1 MLNKISHYL
10 LSFLIVFALGC
21 SSTKNLPKGEKLYI
35 GHVVSIEGKD
45 IKKSEKKA
53 LKTELTG
60 LVRPKP
66 NSSILGMRFKL
77 WIYNLA
83 GTPKKAKGG
92 LRNYLRNKLGE
103 PPVLASSVNLQT
115 NQEILTNRLQNKG
128 YFQASVSGDTTSKGK
143 KVKAKYAA
151 QIGPQ
156 YIISS
161 VNFPVDSGDLE
172 KAVAATADK
181 SILKVKEPYNLDVIK
196 GERERIDQTLKE
208 QGFYFFGPDYLLI
221 RADSTIGEHKV
232 NLYVT
237 VKPTTPQVARQIY
250 TIGNVYIYPNY
261 SLNQTQADTA
271 KNDAV
276 MFGGYYVIDK
286 DSTFKPPLFRRSM
299 LFEPGEI
306 YNRTDHNLSLNRLV
320 TLGAFKFVKN
330 RFEVDTATTVPR
342 LDASY
347 YLTPLPRKSFRGE
360 VTGTSKSNNLNGSEV
375 SLSWKNRNT
384 FRGAEQL
391 SVRAYG
397 GFEVQVSGNQSGYN
411 TFRLGG
417 ESILS
422 IPKFVVPFFK
432 FNTTNAFVPRTKFTL
447 GYELFNRQNLY
458 TLNSFRG
465 SAGYNWKE
473 NIRKEHELSP
483 ISINYVQPLNVSALY
498 DTLVNHDKTG
508 TLRKTIEK
516 QFIMGST
523 YSFTYNNQI
532 ETARRNHTFFNANVD
547 IAGNIPGL
555 ITNPNWRTND
565 TVTIFKARFAQYI
578 RVDGDFRYY
587 YKLGRN
593 SQLANRAIAGFGLPY
608 GNSQELPF
616 IKQYFVGG
624 SNSVRAFRSRSV
636 GPGSS
641 DPNAGGNNSFTP
653 DQSGD
658 IKLELNTEY
667 RAKLAG
673 VVNGAIFLDAGNVWL
688 YNEKQ
693 GKAGAK
699 FSKDFLKELAV
710 GAGVGLRF
718 DLSFL
723 VLRTDLAM
731 PLRKPW
737 LPEGSR
743 SVLNQI
749 NFGDKNWRKENLVFN
764 LAIGYP
770 F

>member
-1 MLNKISHYL
+1 
-10 LSFLIVFALGC
+10 
-21 SSTKNLPKGEKLYI
+21 
-35 GHVVSIEGKD
+35 
-45 IKKSEKKA
+45 
-53 LKTELTG
+53 
-60 LVRPKP
+60 
-66 NSSILGMRFKL
+66 
-77 WIYNLA
+77 
-83 GTPKKAKGG
+83 
-92 LRNYLRNKLGE
+92 
-103 PPVLASSVNLQT
+103 
-115 NQEILTNRLQNKG
+115 
-128 YFQASVSGDTTSKGK
+128 
-143 KVKAKYAA
+143 
-151 QIGPQ
+151 
-156 YIISS
+156 
-161 VNFPVDSGDLE
+161 
-172 KAVAATADK
+172 
-181 SILKVKEPYNLDVIK
+181 
-196 GERERIDQTLKE
+196 
-208 QGFYFFGPDYLLI
+208 
-221 RADSTIGEHKV
+221 
-232 NLYVT
+232 
-237 VKPTTPQVARQIY
+237 
-250 TIGNVYIYPNY
+250 
-261 SLNQTQADTA
+261 
-271 KNDAV
+271 
-276 MFGGYYVIDK
+276 
-286 DSTFKPPLFRRSM
+286 
-299 LFEPGEI
+299 
-306 YNRTDHNLSLNRLV
+306 
-320 TLGAFKFVKN
+320 
-330 RFEVDTATTVPR
+330 

-347 YLTPLPRKSFRGE
+347 YLTPLPQKSFRGE

-417 ESILS
+417 ESVLS
-422 IPKFVVPFFK
+422 IPKFVTPFFK

-447 GYELFNRQNLY
+447 GYELFNRQKLY
-458 TLNSFRG
+458 SLNSFRG

-483 ISINYVQPLNVSALY
+483 ISINYVQPLNVTEEY
-498 DTLVNHDKTG
+498 DERIKADKTG
-508 TLRKTIEK
+508 TLKRTIDK

-555 ITNPNWRTND
+555 ITGAKWQTND
-565 TVTIFKARFAQYI
+565 TVTIFKARFAQYV

-593 SQLANRAIAGFGLPY
+593 AQLANRVIAGFGMPY
-608 GNSQELPF
+608 GNTEVLPF

-641 DPNAGGNNSFTP
+641 DPTIGSLSNTPGSNSTFLP
-653 DQSGD
+653 DQAGD

-688 YNEKQ
+688 YNENANKP
-693 GKAGAK
+693 GAK

>member
-1 MLNKISHYL
+1 MLNKLPFYIL
-10 LSFLIVFALGC
+10 FIFIVTGLGC
-21 SSTKNLPKGEKLYI
+21 SSTKNLPKGEKLYV
-35 GHVVSIEGKD
+35 GHEVAIEGKD
-45 IKKSEKKA
+45 IKKNEKKA
-53 LKTELTG
+53 LRTELNG

-66 NSSILGMRFKL
+66 NSAILGMRFKL

-92 LRNYLRNKLGE
+92 LSNYLRNKLGE
-103 PPVLASSVNLQT
+103 PPVLASSVNLKT
-115 NQEILTNRLQNKG
+115 NQEILVNRLHNKG
-128 YFQASVSGDTTSKGK
+128 YFQALANGDTSSKGK
-143 KVKAKYAA
+143 KLKAKYVA

-156 YIISS
+156 YTINL
-161 VNFPVDSGDLE
+161 VNFPTDSGELD
-172 KAVAATADK
+172 KAVAATAAK

-196 GERERIDQTLKE
+196 GERVRIDQTLKE

-237 VKPTTPQVARQIY
+237 VKPETPQVAKQIY

-271 KNDAV
+271 KNTAV

-320 TLGAFKFVKN
+320 TLGSFKFVKN

-347 YLTPLPRKSFRGE
+347 YLTPLPKKSFRGE

-417 ESILS
+417 ESVLS
-422 IPKFVVPFFK
+422 IPKFVTPFFK

-447 GYELFNRQNLY
+447 GYELFNRQKLY
-458 TLNSFRG
+458 SLNSFRG

-483 ISINYVQPLNVSALY
+483 ISINYIQPLNQTDEYNASIAA
-498 DTLVNHDKTG
+498 DKTN
-508 TLRKTIEK
+508 TLAKTVEK

-523 YSFTYNNQI
+523 YAFTYNNQV
-532 ETARRNHTFFNANVD
+532 ETARKNHTFFNANVD

-555 ITNPNWRTND
+555 ITKPNWRTND

-578 RVDGDFRYY
+578 RIDGDLRYY
-587 YKLGRN
+587 YKIGRS
-593 SQLANRAIAGFGLPY
+593 SQLANRVIAGFGLPY

-641 DPNAGGNNSFTP
+641 DPAATGNTNFLP

-658 IKLELNTEY
+658 IKLEFNTEY

-688 YNEKQ
+688 YNENANKP
-693 GKAGAK
+693 GAK
-699 FSKDFLKELAV
+699 FSKDFLKEL
-710 GAGVGLRF
+710 GL
-718 DLSFL
+718 
-723 VLRTDLAM
+723 A
-731 PLRKPW
+731 
-737 LPEGSR
+737 PE
-743 SVLNQI
+743 
-749 NFGDKNWRKENLVFN
+749 
-764 LAIGYP
+764 
-770 F
+770 

>member
-1 MLNKISHYL
+1 MPNKLLYYL
-10 LSFLIVFALGC
+10 LLFFIVTALGC

-35 GHVVSIEGKD
+35 GHDVSIKGKD

-53 LKTELTG
+53 LKSELSG

-66 NSSILGMRFKL
+66 NTSILGIRFKL
-77 WIYNLA
+77 WIYNFA
-83 GTPKKAKGG
+83 GKPKKAKGG
-92 LRNYLRNKLGE
+92 VRNYLRNKLGE
-103 PPVLASSVNLQT
+103 PPVLASSVNLKT

-128 YFQASVSGDTTSKGK
+128 YFQASVAGDTTSKGK
-143 KVKAKYAA
+143 KLKAKYVA

-161 VNFPVDSGDLE
+161 VNFPTDSGDLD

-196 GERERIDQTLKE
+196 GERLRIDQTLKE
-208 QGFYFFGPDYLLI
+208 QGFYFFGPDYLLV

-271 KNDAV
+271 KKDAV

-330 RFEVDTATTVPR
+330 RFEVDTATTAPR

-360 VTGTSKSNNLNGSEV
+360 VTGTSKSNNLNGSEI

-411 TFRLGG
+411 TLRLGG

-422 IPKFVVPFFK
+422 IPKFVIPFFK
-432 FNTTNAFVPRTKFTL
+432 FNTSNAFVPRTKFLL
-447 GYELFNRQNLY
+447 GYELFNRQKLY
-458 TLNSFRG
+458 SLNSFRG

-473 NIRKEHELSP
+473 NIRKEHELYP
-483 ISINYVQPLNVSALY
+483 ISINYVQPLNETDEYKASVAA
-498 DTLVNHDKTG
+498 DPTG
-508 TLRKTIEK
+508 TLKKTVEK

-523 YSFTYNNQI
+523 YAFTYNNQV
-532 ETARRNHTFFNANVD
+532 EQARRNHTFFNANVD

-555 ITNPNWRTND
+555 ITKPNWRTND
-565 TVTIFKARFAQYI
+565 TVTILKARFAQYI

-624 SNSVRAFRSRSV
+624 SNSLRAFRSRSV

-641 DPNAGGNNSFTP
+641 DPKASGNTRFLP

-658 IKLELNTEY
+658 IKLEFNTEY

-693 GKAGAK
+693 GKPGAK